1 MKFLYGLCIRSPT
14 SSYILT
20 LLKVNQ
26 RNTDIDGLFTLA
38 DVCIKTKFGIWQSV
52 MPGTTVRETKTSPR
66 HNHSQTTAI
75 NDPHVVTLQK
85 QIALGNSKSIQAFAL
100 CRCGV
105 TKCGSLIAVFAQ
117 WDGFISIVSLLPTLT
132 EFKFLQ
138 LCVHPWLLLT
148 RKRTSHR
155 SRCRCTTHCIQTN
168 ENISCYL
175 INIKSLNY

>member
-1 MKFLYGLCIRSPT
+1 MKFLYGLYIRSPT

-117 WDGFISIVSLLPTLT
+117 WDGFISIVCYCQHWQSL
-132 EFKFLQ
+132 KF
-138 LCVHPWLLLT
+138 CSFVYIPDFCWLESAQVIEVAVDA
-148 RKRTSHR
+148 RRTASKQMKTFHA
-155 SRCRCTTHCIQTN
+155 
-168 ENISCYL
+168 ISS
-175 INIKSLNY
+175 I